1 MPRKY
6 HGSFYVFI
14 MENIKQEEKSKLPIL
29 KKRDSSNLPE
39 EFFQVLYI
47 DNMALE

>member
-14 MENIKQEEKSKLPIL
+14 MESIKQEKSKRPIL
-29 KKRDSSNLPE
+29 KKCDSSDLPE